1 MSSRTKR
8 DRAAVVAA
16 AVEQIFDTAQARKRR
31 QALENYLRDEF
42 ADIERQIAAD
52 RESGDA

>member
-1 MSSRTKR
+1 VISRTKL

-16 AVEQIFDTAQARKRR
+16 AVEQIFETAQGREQR
-31 QALENYLRDEF
+31 QALEDYLRDEF

>member
-1 MSSRTKR
+1 MICRPKR
-8 DRAAVVAA
+8 DRAAAVAA
-16 AVEQIFDTAQARKRR
+16 AVEQIFDTAQGREQR
-31 QALENYLRDEF
+31 QALEHYLRDEF